1 MLTLQPP
8 STPGGRRTLKSS
20 PGTMLPPPSPE
31 MLTLP
36 RTGAPRARGIKA
48 GGLAGSGSTVRL

>member
-1 MLTLQPP
+1 MFTLQPP

-20 PGTMLPPPSPE
+20 PGMTLPPPSPE

-36 RTGAPRARGIKA
+36 RTGAPRTGAIKA